1 MEKHCCLG
9 WKNDIERGGKTI
21 AEWKIYNAQLRRAVQ
36 KQKSYC
42 YAGYCRDYI
51 PRPALEIAGTK
62 WCGKTWCALMHAKRA
77 SYVDENLA
85 LAVDDPAAMLVGER
99 LHAIDG
105 WQRVPVRHYRD
116 SSGLEAD
123 AVIELADG
131 RWAAFEIK
139 TSESK
144 PREGVASLKRLRE
157 KLAANPSARARP
169 PEFMAVITGVSEYA
183 HRIEDGIYTV
193 PIRALTA

>member
-1 MEKHCCLG
+1 ML
-9 WKNDIERGGKTI
+9 DVARG
-21 AEWKIYNAQLRRAVQ
+21 
-36 KQKSYC
+36 
-42 YAGYCRDYI
+42 YI
-51 PRPALEIAGTK
+51 PRPADAKVERRLRIFGAIEIAGTR
-62 WCGKTWCALMHAKRA
+62 WCGKIWCALMHAKSA
-77 SYVDENLA
+77 SYADENLA

-99 LHAIDG
+99 LHVIDG

-123 AVIELADG
+123 AAIELADG

-144 PREGVASLKRLRE
+144 LREGVASLKRLRE

-183 HRIEDGIYTV
+183 HRVEDGIYAI